1 MSILFK
7 HKSLPYPF
15 LLWLPLCALFIATTA
30 YTQRRGP
37 RQDFRAAALVTID
50 VSPDGITLAIA
61 RSSSEAIQRN
71 GRVELWNLKTGE
83 LLRTI
88 TGFDGSIW
96 SVSFSPDGQSL
107 ITASTEFREEKIA
120 TNPKDRKGTV
130 VAELKWWNTK
140 TGEFSKRVSLPGQ
153 GRSGLSASL
162 SPDGNIVATVE
173 RYTERGIN
181 ILDDGVANLPGISI
195 RRPTTSWGVSQGV
208 EIKLLDV
215 QSGNTKVK
223 LDGGST
229 TSPAY
234 WYRRLER
241 PFFSPDG
248 KTLAVISAGEV
259 KLWNVSSGDKVETLK
274 KFKGRPVALS
284 FSPDSRILAV
294 ASIKVDTPWDEASVR
309 QSEISLWDLSTGKA
323 IKKLNGRNDAV
334 ASLQF
339 AAGGRA
345 LLIGSLQYERERTIG
360 TVKMWDLQTNRLAIL
375 NVHEG
380 QTVSSLTLLP
390 DSPAVVLQSGSDVEA
405 RDAVTWKV
413 KYSFE
418 ASANDEIDSRAASRF
433 LLSVKRVVAVAFS
446 SDGTTVSG
454 EIPDEGIKLWDPRTG
469 GVKKQ
474 IRNVHAPDSVVAASS
489 NGRVLAELGPTE
501 LRLWDLTAGTNSVL
515 PFSAAVSVAALA
527 LSADG
532 QLLAMG
538 VDDEIKL
545 RQTTEG
551 NSTRT
556 LNGHGSALEFLVF
569 SDNGGTLV
577 SADEEGTI
585 KIWDVPA
592 GQLKKTISS
601 SGRITALSVD
611 ASGEMLATAR
621 EDYSISL
628 WDLRIGAQRST
639 LKKHTSVVNAL
650 VFSLDGTML
659 ASGGDDRTA
668 ILWDTTSGKS
678 KRTLKG
684 HDLTVTSLA
693 FSPDG
698 QSIASG
704 SGNASVVLWNVL
716 TGKLDRILR

>member
-1 MSILFK
+1 MSIVFK
-7 HKSLPYPF
+7 HRSLRYSF
-15 LLWLPLCALFIATTA
+15 LLFALFITTTA
-30 YTQRRGP
+30 YTQRRWP
-37 RQDFRAAALVTID
+37 RQDFRDAALVTID
-50 VSPDGITLAIA
+50 VSPDGTTLAIA

-71 GRVELWNLKTGE
+71 GRVELWNLKSGE

-173 RYTERGIN
+173 RYTERRID
-181 ILDDGVANLPGISI
+181 IFDDGVPNLLGIGRV
-195 RRPTTSWGVSQGV
+195 RRPMTGWGVSQGV

-215 QSGNTKVK
+215 ENGNTKVK

-259 KLWNVSSGDKVETLK
+259 KLWNVSSGDKVETFK
-274 KFKGRPVALS
+274 KFKGLPVALS

-294 ASIKVDTPWDEASVR
+294 ASIKVDTPWDEASAR

-345 LLIGSLQYERERTIG
+345 LLIGSLQYEPERTIG

-390 DSPAVVLQSGSDVEA
+390 NSPAVVLQSGSDVEV
-405 RDAVTWKV
+405 RDAATWKV

-418 ASANDEIDSRAASRF
+418 ASANDEIDSKAASRF

-446 SDGTTVSG
+446 ADGTTVSG

-469 GVKKQ
+469 GMKKQ
-474 IRNVHAPDSVVAASS
+474 IRNVHAPDSVVAVSS
-489 NGRVLAELGPTE
+489 NGRVLAELGPKE
-501 LRLWDLTAGTNSVL
+501 LRLWDLTAGTSSVL
-515 PFSAAVSVAALA
+515 PFSAAVPVAALA

-545 RQTTEG
+545 RQTTEE

-569 SDNGGTLV
+569 SGNGGTLV

-585 KIWDVPA
+585 KIWDVPT
-592 GQLKKTISS
+592 GQLKRTISS

-611 ASGEMLATAR
+611 ASGETLATAR

-628 WDLRIGAQRST
+628 WDLRNGAQRST
-639 LKKHTSVVNAL
+639 LKKHTNVVNAL
-650 VFSLDGTML
+650 VFSLDGKML

-704 SGNASVVLWNVL
+704 SGNASVVVWNVL